1 MPSRE
6 GDIGAIGCSRHL
18 WPGRA
23 SRITALSAASA
34 VIGEHGVPTGAAETF
49 AAARLALSAARRI
62 PIRAAFPAPHTPT
75 GVCSY
80 GQALA
85 SLAPLPGAQSEAHR
99 KHRNPV
105 RSIGYPLPVVTQW
118 SSTAPMICRE
128 FRDLHPA
135 FLDDTLSAHDVVEM
149 QLHLAECVRCSRYD
163 TAMRRGLMVLRNL
176 PPLEPSS
183 DFIERLNQKLLAAQ
197 DVDAR
202 AEHYRGPGIGTFL
215 ATAASVVIVGFLAAM
230 VFDVAQ
236 PARDLRLP
244 PVIAVRPPMT
254 PTESPSGVNSAF
266 VASASMGLPV
276 WPAAVMAEQ
285 AQEHFAAEELG
296 R

>member
-1 MPSRE
+1 M
-6 GDIGAIGCSRHL
+6 
-18 WPGRA
+18 
-23 SRITALSAASA
+23 
-34 VIGEHGVPTGAAETF
+34 V
-49 AAARLALSAARRI
+49 
-62 PIRAAFPAPHTPT
+62 
-75 GVCSY
+75 
-80 GQALA
+80 
-85 SLAPLPGAQSEAHR
+85 
-99 KHRNPV
+99 
-105 RSIGYPLPVVTQW
+105 GYPLPVITQR
-118 SSTAPMICRE
+118 SPVAPMICRE

-135 FLDDTLSAHDVVEM
+135 FLDDTLTAHDVVEM
-149 QLHLAECVRCSRYD
+149 QLHLAGCVRCSRYD
-163 TAMRRGLMVLRNL
+163 TAIRRGLMVLRNL
-176 PPLEPSS
+176 PAVEPSPNFL
-183 DFIERLNQKLLAAQ
+183 DRLNQKLLAAQ

-202 AEHYRGPGIGTFL
+202 AEHYRGPGVGSFL

-244 PVIAVRPPMT
+244 PVIAVRPPIT

>member
-1 MPSRE
+1 M
-6 GDIGAIGCSRHL
+6 
-18 WPGRA
+18 RA
-23 SRITALSAASA
+23 
-34 VIGEHGVPTGAAETF
+34 
-49 AAARLALSAARRI
+49 
-62 PIRAAFPAPHTPT
+62 
-75 GVCSY
+75 
-80 GQALA
+80 
-85 SLAPLPGAQSEAHR
+85 
-99 KHRNPV
+99 
-105 RSIGYPLPVVTQW
+105 IGYPLPVVTRW

-135 FLDDTLSAHDVVEM
+135 FLDDTLSAHDIVEM

-202 AEHYRGPGIGTFL
+202 ADHYRGPGIGTFL